1 MDSFKFEHFLALL
14 NFIIFLIQ
22 VVIRS
27 EIKRLDEKLEYF
39 EDRVKTLENKIYQV
53 KHDNRNN

>member
-1 MDSFKFEHFLALL
+1 MENIKLEHFLALL
-14 NFIIFLIQ
+14 NFVVLLIQ

-39 EDRVKTLENKIYQV
+39 EERIKTLEKNIFCV
-53 KHDNRNN
+53 KHDN

>member
-1 MDSFKFEHFLALL
+1 MENIKLDHILALL
-14 NFIIFLIQ
+14 NFIVLLIQ

-39 EDRVKTLENKIYQV
+39 EERIKMLEKKIYCV
-53 KHDNRNN
+53 KHDN